1 MSAEPSIDAV
11 ALAQKIA
18 ALLDSAVFDT
28 TYKLSTLEALID
40 LVSSS
45 IGESGTPRES
55 FSAREVSSR
64 VLHRYW
70 SQTANFGTAGTGSHS
85 FLRQRSG
92 GQGGDLV
99 SRIAQARIELSLTS
113 HADTLV
119 SARKRWP
126 EVIKKL
132 EDLAWERVVDM
143 PLPRLQRFGGGGGSQ
158 GYEDRFIYDY
168 KWGAEGEKKHLALAR
183 KDDTISLKDGVGRG
197 LVALQPLLR
206 RHIEILWLHLV
217 ADWNPNLTDAGRLRV
232 ALFGSQRQAN
242 KSLANPLAELQ
253 NGQCFYCGEIF
264 GKSIEVDHFL
274 PWSLSRNDNIE
285 NLVVACPSCNGK
297 KSDSLASLP
306 YLEAW
311 RQRVFESSLVRE
323 ALAELA
329 EKFARVYDPHSTLGQ
344 ARGLYLY
351 APAAQPLWSFQS
363 DHNPLDKQAAA
374 TLLL

>member
-1 MSAEPSIDAV
+1 VGAEPGIDAV

-18 ALLDSAVFDT
+18 ALLDSAAFDT
-28 TYKLSTLEALID
+28 TYKLATLEALID

-45 IGESGTPRES
+45 IGENGIPRES
-55 FSAREVSSR
+55 FSAREISSR

-70 SQTANFGTAGTGSHS
+70 SQTANFGTSSAGSHS

-99 SRIAQARIELSLTS
+99 SRIAQTRIELSLTS

-126 EVIKKL
+126 EAIKKL

-143 PLPRLQRFGGGGGSQ
+143 PLPRLQRFGGGSQ
-158 GYEDRFIYDY
+158 GFEERFMYDY
-168 KWGAEGEKKHLALAR
+168 KWGAEGEKRHLALAR
-183 KDDTISLKDGVGRG
+183 KDDTISLKDGVSRG

-206 RHIEILWLHLV
+206 RHIEILWLQLV
-217 ADWNPNLTDAGRLRV
+217 AEWNPNLTDAGRLRV

-242 KSLANPLAELQ
+242 KSLADPLADLQ
-253 NGQCFYCGEIF
+253 DGQCFYCGENF
-264 GKSIEVDHFL
+264 GKSMEVDHFL

-306 YLEAW
+306 YLEVW
-311 RQRVFESSLVRE
+311 RQRVVESSLVRE

-329 EKFARVYDPHSTLGQ
+329 EKFSRAYDPHSTLGQ

-363 DHNPLDKQAAA
+363 DHNLLDKQAAA
-374 TLLL
+374 NLLL